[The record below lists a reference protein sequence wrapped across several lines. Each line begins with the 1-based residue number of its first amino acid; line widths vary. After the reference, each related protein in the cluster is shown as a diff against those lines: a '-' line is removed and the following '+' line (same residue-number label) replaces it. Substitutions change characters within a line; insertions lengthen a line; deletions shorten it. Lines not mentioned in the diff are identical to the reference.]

1 MNKST
6 ENTPQCT
13 WRYKKQRC
21 PVQFHPWVV
30 YTGDNS
36 AQRENSQ
43 RYKCKSPI
51 VATQHPIKDT
61 WRTKINPT
69 NFQTEQSLDSHHS
82 LRVHPLKWEL
92 LVQRSLHTPVETFMG
107 YWQCINYSQYQQS
120 KSYQIMLLILSLL
133 WLVHTTRETEWHIS
147 AWCIHFKVKIT
158 KIYRTSLC
166 TYKSKSTSYTFF
178 L

>member
-1 MNKST
+1 MDRSA

-13 WRYKKQRC
+13 WRYKKQSC
-21 PVQFHPWVV
+21 PVQFNPWVV

-36 AQRENSQ
+36 AWREDSQ

-51 VATQHPIKDT
+51 VATQHPTKDT

-92 LVQRSLHTPVETFMG
+92 LVQRSLRTPVETFIG
-107 YWQCINYSQYQQS
+107 YCQCTNYSQYQQS
-120 KSYQIMLLILSLL
+120 KSYQII
-133 WLVHTTRETEWHIS
+133 WLVHTTRETERHNS

-158 KIYRTSLC
+158 KIYRTWLC
-166 TYKSKSTSYTFF
+166 TYKSKSKNYTFF